1 MQFCISSLLRCSFP
15 LRYALSVGGYA
26 SPEQCLL
33 VRQKC
38 ICICYWTQSYSH
50 TNASRNLTNTR
61 KYQSQ
66 SRECISQE
74 KQTSPTAASNSRVA
88 RAHLPIRRPHPKV
101 SRARLLLASTMRG
114 SASRARLPLDST
126 VDRLASRAS
135 PRGSTRLRRPVV
147 ARGRS
152 AAPLQENRKNMRE
165 EEVNKYEE
173 ER

>member
-1 MQFCISSLLRCSFP
+1 MHLHMLLDSVLQSHKRIS
-15 LRYALSVGGYA
+15 
-26 SPEQCLL
+26 
-33 VRQKC
+33 
-38 ICICYWTQSYSH
+38 QSHEHKKVSISIPRMH
-50 TNASRNLTNTR
+50 LTR
-61 KYQSQ
+61 KTN
-66 SRECISQE
+66 
-74 KQTSPTAASNSRVA
+74 TSPTAASNSRVA

-114 SASRARLPLDST
+114 SASRARLPLAST

-135 PRGSTRLRRPVV
+135 PRGSTRLRLSVV
-147 ARGRS
+147 ARCRS